1 MKPITSALTE
11 NNTKPILLDNNLK
24 PSQYVI
30 NTAGAVLHLA
40 MRSAQELTDLVAE
53 VHSTITDLPTP
64 LNKTHKA
71 HAHRAPLT
79 YRLVSKSFALLAR
92 LSRMIITQNTEFN
105 QLNALRSH
113 AALNGVC
120 GDKLEAW
127 SSPLALSMTL
137 RGTQGALLDPS
148 VWAQHKAT
156 GHVLFLHGL
165 CHNDLEWQQSANHLR
180 FVEELTTK
188 GYQIAWLR
196 YNTGRAIHANGQN
209 LAELL
214 ARHFGDTGTPIWLI
228 GHSMGG
234 LLIRS
239 ASHYATEH
247 EHGWINRLS
256 HAAYLGSPHLG
267 APWEVAGNHLNNML
281 GITPYT
287 RPFMRLGNI
296 RSVGIRDLRVA
307 HITAYQTMPQLTP
320 QINHLLLATAWS
332 NAHTENWIG
341 DGIVPVSSALA
352 QNDHGN
358 VLTAPNV
365 KRVLLNNISH
375 LAILDDAHVY
385 AELRGWLEV
394 AEYPH
399 L

>member
-1 MKPITSALTE
+1 MKTINPALIENKTSS
-11 NNTKPILLDNNLK
+11 
-24 PSQYVI
+24 SQRAM

-64 LNKTHKA
+64 LNKTHQA
-71 HAHRAPLT
+71 QAHRAPLA
-79 YRLVSKSFALLAR
+79 YRLVSTSFALLAR
-92 LSRMIITQNTEFN
+92 FSQMFITQHTEFN
-105 QLNALRSH
+105 QLNALRGH

-137 RGTQGALLDPS
+137 RSTQGTRLDPS
-148 VWAQHKAT
+148 TWAQLEAT

-165 CHNDLEWQQSANHLR
+165 CHNDLEWQQSTNHRR
-180 FVEELTTK
+180 FVEELNAA
-188 GYQIAWLR
+188 GYQTAWLR

-214 ARHFGDTGTPIWLI
+214 ASHFSETGTPIWLI

-239 ASHYATEH
+239 ASHFATEQ
-247 EHGWINRLS
+247 EQGWIKRLS

-296 RSVGIRDLRVA
+296 RSIGIRDLRVA
-307 HITAYQTMPQLTP
+307 HITADQTMPQLIP
-320 QINHLLLATAWS
+320 QVNHLLLATAWS

-352 QNDHGN
+352 QNDYGD
-358 VLTAPNV
+358 VLTAPTV

-385 AELRGWLEV
+385 AELRDWLEITTV
-394 AEYPH
+394 RC
-399 L
+399 